1 MSNNISGRDAD
12 TSSGSRH
19 VSNVITKLTQN
30 DVLFGRGAPII
41 NYEGN
46 VRFRALVSTRKKE
59 YNSTGRHQIKDE
71 IARQIVMEVK
81 RRNGRFLRKVES
93 DDDARQFGPPEGEPG
108 WTIAEEDVILEK
120 VKQALRD
127 KEPEKRLAQSESF
140 ENTSMANDLLSTAGI
155 NHGIQALPTSEN
167 VSWAGGQLPLL
178 QNSVYRQIA
187 LSSLLPQSSYL
198 TNQNSIGELPASS
211 VSRRQ
216 SESDLDI
223 LRQQHQQIQQQ
234 SLFSHITATTRLHS
248 NAYLQALLQQ
258 SHSISLP
265 SLSTRDNQGV
275 TSNETLLSMLGV
287 DFNRSRDAATN
298 LQVMGANS
306 QSFDEAL
313 RTLHRQNRNDVVTG
327 SATQHFSALGP
338 TTTPTLNNSLR
349 ALQQQY
355 TATIISRR
363 EQQRQELQ
371 RQILLDP
378 NIQATYF
385 AASRIPQQINDHA
398 IGSQN
403 NDAIITASLPMG
415 QRPNINYVTGLSSV
429 GNRVPSTDKSEHSK
443 NDEGESEISDN
454 GDRKRIAS
462 GETESS
468 EASSTTLEATTTKKP
483 RVVKNKK

>member
-1 MSNNISGRDAD
+1 MSNNINGSDAH
-12 TSSGSRH
+12 TSSSSRH

-30 DVLFGRGAPII
+30 DILFGRGAPII

-81 RRNGRFLRKVES
+81 RRNGRFLRKLES
-93 DDDARQFGPPEGEPG
+93 DDEARQLGTTEGEPA

-140 ENTSMANDLLSTAGI
+140 DNTAIANDLPSTAGI
-155 NHGIQALPTSEN
+155 NHGMQALPTSEN

-223 LRQQHQQIQQQ
+223 LRRQHQQIQQQ
-234 SLFSHITATTRLHS
+234 SLLSHITATTSLHS

-265 SLSTRDNQGV
+265 SLSTRDDQGV

-298 LQVMGANS
+298 LQIMGANS
-306 QSFDEAL
+306 QNFDEAL
-313 RTLHRQNRNDVVTG
+313 RTLYSQNRNDVATG
-327 SATQHFSALGP
+327 GTTQNFSALGL

-349 ALQQQY
+349 TLQQQY
-355 TATIISRR
+355 NAAITARR

-385 AASRIPQQINDHA
+385 AASRIPQQSNDNA

-403 NDAIITASLPMG
+403 NDVIITASLPMG

-429 GNRVPSTDKSEHSK
+429 GNRLPPKSGDSK
-443 NDEGESEISDN
+443 NGEGESEHSNN

-468 EASSTTLEATTTKKP
+468 EASSTTLEATTKKP